1 MTERASDDDMHA
13 PEFRRWFYATVV
25 HSHHDHTA
33 LTGYVTNV
41 PITGMFLDWPA
52 TIASSLLQKMA
63 FEYAMREIARTFI
76 STALNPW
83 KLVSSILSQVGRT
96 IVPDSRQQS
105 QSIDEAIDAY
115 AKKGENSDFF
125 KQASDAKQSIM
136 VLVVSILLFYF
147 QYLGMT
153 TMKDANTKYQKITAL
168 IDVNSDEIYSSK
180 QNPNSLM
187 KKILFQSYN
196 SNKYYKKQ
204 EGDDTLSWKDYL
216 NPRQYNAVR
225 IVYNTLV
232 GINSTLFSII
242 GGQSTDPSHEIMH
255 WAKVLL
261 YWEVI
266 ARLLVLH
273 GLGPV
278 QLATHLF
285 LHDIVAESKAKKPKG
300 WF

>member
-1 MTERASDDDMHA
+1 MDDEIPA
-13 PEFRRWFYATVV
+13 TEFRTWFYTKVGP
-25 HSHHDHTA
+25 SHQMA
-33 LTGYVTNV
+33 RVTNV
-41 PITGMFLDWPA
+41 PRTAMFLDWSA
-52 TIASSLLQKMA
+52 NIASSLLQKMA
-63 FEYAMREIARTFI
+63 FEYAMREIAKTFI
-76 STALNPW
+76 STTLNPW
-83 KLVSSILSQVGRT
+83 KLVSSILSQVGGST
-96 IVPDSRQQS
+96 VPGSRPQS
-105 QSIDEAIDAY
+105 QNIDEAIDAY

-147 QYLGMT
+147 QYMGMT
-153 TMKDANTKYQKITAL
+153 TMKDVNSKYQTITAL
-168 IDVNSDEIYSSK
+168 IDSDSDDLYSSK

-187 KKILFQSYN
+187 KRMLFQTYN
-196 SNKYYKKQ
+196 ANHYYQKQ
-204 EGDDTLSWKDYL
+204 NGNASWTHYL
-216 NPRQYNAVR
+216 DPRQYNAVR

-242 GGQSTDPSHEIMH
+242 GGESTDPSHEIVH
-255 WAKVLL
+255 WGKVLL
-261 YWEVI
+261 YWEVL

-285 LHDIVAESKAKKPKG
+285 LHDIVAEVKTKKAKLG

>member
-1 MTERASDDDMHA
+1 MDDEIPA
-13 PEFRRWFYATVV
+13 TEFRIWFYTMVKP
-25 HSHHDHTA
+25 SHPRA
-33 LTGYVTNV
+33 YVTDV
-41 PITGMFLDWPA
+41 PRTAMFLDWPA
-52 TIASSLLQKMA
+52 NIASSLLQKMA
-63 FEYAMREIARTFI
+63 FEYAMREIAKTFI
-76 STALNPW
+76 STTLNPW
-83 KLVSSILSQVGRT
+83 KLVSSILSQVGGST
-96 IVPDSRQQS
+96 VPGSRPQAQN
-105 QSIDEAIDAY
+105 IDEAIDAY

-147 QYLGMT
+147 QYMGMI
-153 TMKDANTKYQKITAL
+153 TMKDVNSKYQTITAL
-168 IDVNSDEIYSSK
+168 IDSDSDDLFSSK

-187 KKILFQSYN
+187 KRMLFQTYN
-196 SNKYYKKQ
+196 ANHYYQKQ
-204 EGDDTLSWKDYL
+204 NGNASWTHYL
-216 NPRQYNAVR
+216 DPRQYNAVR

-242 GGQSTDPSHEIMH
+242 GGESTDPSHEIVH
-255 WAKVLL
+255 WGKVLL
-261 YWEVI
+261 YWEVL

-285 LHDIVAESKAKKPKG
+285 LHDIVAEVKTKKAKLG

>member
-1 MTERASDDDMHA
+1 MDDEMPATEFS
-13 PEFRRWFYATVV
+13 RWFYTRVGP
-25 HSHHDHTA
+25 SHQMA
-33 LTGYVTNV
+33 LTCVTNV
-41 PITGMFLDWPA
+41 PRTAMLLDWPA
-52 TIASSLLQKMA
+52 NIASSLLQKMA
-63 FEYAMREIARTFI
+63 FEYAMREIAKTFI
-76 STALNPW
+76 STTLNPW
-83 KLVSSILSQVGRT
+83 KLVSSILSQVGGRT
-96 IVPDSRQQS
+96 VPGSRSQS
-105 QSIDEAIDAY
+105 QNIDEAIDAY

-147 QYLGMT
+147 QYMGMT
-153 TMKDANTKYQKITAL
+153 TMKDVNSRYQTITAL
-168 IDVNSDEIYSSK
+168 IDSDSDDLYSSK

-187 KKILFQSYN
+187 KRMLFQTYN
-196 SNKYYKKQ
+196 SNHYYQKQ
-204 EGDDTLSWKDYL
+204 DGNASWRHYL
-216 NPRQYNAVR
+216 DPRQYNAVR

-242 GGQSTDPSHEIMH
+242 GGESTDPSHEIVH
-255 WAKVLL
+255 WGKVLL
-261 YWEVI
+261 YWEVL

-285 LHDIVAESKAKKPKG
+285 LHDIVAEVKTKKAKG